1 MLDATGA
8 SVLHLRCGFFFTN
21 LLLDPAALD
30 DGVLRITMPVDHL
43 SYAQAAA
50 IISRA
55 TGRPLRAEQILD
67 DQMRAALRAAGHG
80 DARSKRP

>member
-1 MLDATGA
+1 
-8 SVLHLRCGFFFTN
+8 
-21 LLLDPAALD
+21 
-30 DGVLRITMPVDHL
+30 MPVDHL